1 MRLCGGLHYTAR
13 EAFVSAPNNDP
24 GSTIPRRQLGRM
36 LRQLREEAGITV
48 AHAAEALEWSTP
60 RIWRVEKGAVPMRA
74 FDVQNMC
81 QVYGAP
87 RELTDALTGLA
98 KETKAK
104 GWWQAYGEV
113 VPDWFDLYVG
123 LESAAS
129 TIRVY
134 EPEQIDGL
142 LQTAKYAAEL
152 YRVRRPDVPDEELQ
166 GMVHVRLRR
175 QKILI
180 RPVAT
185 PGYVAVLGEP
195 ALRRPLRDT
204 SAMVAQ
210 LQHLLEIAK
219 RRNVSIRVLPL
230 RAGLHRGLTTGKFH
244 ILDFPSGPGGRTPEP
259 TTVYSDSLTGALY
272 LDKPDEVKAY
282 DEVWA
287 SMVAA
292 SLSEDDSR
300 KLINELAKRL
310 QGCST

>member
-1 MRLCGGLHYTAR
+1 M
-13 EAFVSAPNNDP
+13 SAPNNDA

-48 AHAAEALEWSTP
+48 GHAAEALEWSTP
-60 RIWRVEKGAVPMRA
+60 RIWRVEKGAVPMRG

-87 RELTDALTGLA
+87 SELTEALTGLA

-123 LESAAS
+123 LEAAAS
-129 TIRVY
+129 KVRVY
-134 EPEQIDGL
+134 EPERIHGL
-142 LQTAKYAAEL
+142 LQTAAYATEV
-152 YRVRRPDVPDEELQ
+152 YRVDRPDLPDEDLQ
-166 GMVHVRLRR
+166 RSVEVRMKR
-175 QKILI
+175 QKILT
-180 RPVAT
+180 RPVGA
-185 PGYVAVLGEP
+185 PKFQAVLGE
-195 ALRRPLRDT
+195 AGLRRPLR
-204 SAMVAQ
+204 APKQMAAQ
-210 LQHLLEIAK
+210 LQHLIEVAK

-230 RAGLHRGLTTGKFH
+230 RAGLHRALTTGAFH
-244 ILDFPSGPGGRTPEP
+244 VLDFPSGPGGRTPEP
-259 TTVYSDSLTGALY
+259 TTVYSENITGALY

-287 SMVAA
+287 SIVAA

-300 KLINELAKRL
+300 KLINELAKRYL
-310 QGCST
+310 G